1 MSKVLL
7 KRITNEL
14 NDLNKNPISN
24 CSAGPCG
31 DDITHWKATLF
42 GPEGTPYH
50 NGVFELDIEFTS
62 EYPFKPPNV
71 HFITRIFHCNISSN
85 GSICLDL
92 LKKNWSPA
100 LSIGK
105 LLLSICSL
113 LADPNPNDPLVPD
126 IATMLKNNK
135 TKHDEMARS
144 YTIKYANV

>member
-14 NDLNKNPISN
+14 NDLVKNPISN

-50 NGVFELDIEFTS
+50 NGVFELDITFTT
-62 EYPFKPPNV
+62 EYPFKPPTV
-71 HFITRIFHCNISSN
+71 YFITPIYHCNISDN
-85 GSICLDL
+85 GTICLDL
-92 LKKNWSPA
+92 LKNNWSPA

-126 IATMLKNNK
+126 IATLLKNNK
-135 TKHDEMARS
+135 EKHDEMARR
-144 YTIKYANV
+144 YTLEYANA

>member
-144 YTIKYANV
+144 YTIKYANA